1 MSRAEYQHIETV
13 VVKYKTSVSP
23 IIVLLA
29 CIRERQW
36 DYQEIPGAHLSLT
49 TFLPY

>member
-13 VVKYKTSVSP
+13 VVKCKTSVSP
-23 IIVLLA
+23 IIVLVV
-29 CIRERQW
+29 CMRQRQG
-36 DYQEIPGAHLSLT
+36 DYQEIAGAHLSLT